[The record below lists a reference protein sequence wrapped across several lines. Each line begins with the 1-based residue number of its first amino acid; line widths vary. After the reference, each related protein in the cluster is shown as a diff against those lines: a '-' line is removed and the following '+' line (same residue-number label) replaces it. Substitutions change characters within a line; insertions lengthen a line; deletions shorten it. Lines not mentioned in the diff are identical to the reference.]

1 MMPLYS
7 RSRQTMHSIPSE
19 TGLDCPFLADS
30 DVRLGRELKTGIS
43 KINSHNATMTRISNS
58 HNYSPKIYILYPPG
72 VLLLLANERITSN
85 NLFLLY
91 LIAGKMEHGPSARRF
106 SSKKIEAIRRIC
118 EEETERGDN
127 DNYNGHSSEDHD
139 TYKTS
144 SKLQEGLLVQAEIND
159 EMTQHHPP
167 PMPNAFVSS
176 ALHQQ
181 KRSIYTDQKDQARR
195 SRDLKQVLV
204 SAKKKQLRKEK
215 ECPCYELRRQ
225 EGPNFY
231 LLYLLALFLFL
242 LSFFLAS
249 LFLLSVLLFLL
260 CK

>member
-144 SKLQEGLLVQAEIND
+144 SKLQEGLLIQAEINNKT
-159 EMTQHHPP
+159 TQHRPLSVL
-167 PMPNAFVSS
+167 NTSS
-176 ALHQQ
+176 SSTSYQWKQNMDAE
-181 KRSIYTDQKDQARR
+181 QKDQACR

-204 SAKKKQLRKEK
+204 SAKKEQPLEEK
-215 ECPCYELRRQ
+215 ECVCYELRRQ
-225 EGPNFY
+225 EGPDFY

-242 LSFFLAS
+242 LSFSLNF
-249 LFLLSVLLFLL
+249 LFLLLVLLFLL
-260 CK
+260 CR